1 MNYQLFSSTLNRRS
15 FFGTSPLAKA
25 SRHFKVVYIHFNN
38 TIMPI
43 TLHPTRSL
51 SITPEERNEKSSTV
65 AVAAT
70 PKTEGQLELYSL
82 N

>member
-1 MNYQLFSSTLNRRS
+1 
-15 FFGTSPLAKA
+15 
-25 SRHFKVVYIHFNN
+25 
-38 TIMPI
+38 MPI

-82 N
+82 NWVQLTSEKDQLENKP